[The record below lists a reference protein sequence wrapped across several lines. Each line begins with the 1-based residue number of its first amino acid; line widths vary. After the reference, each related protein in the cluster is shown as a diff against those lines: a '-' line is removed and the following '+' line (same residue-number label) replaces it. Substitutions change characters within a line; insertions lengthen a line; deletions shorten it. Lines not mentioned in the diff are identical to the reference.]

1 MTILAVLGGG
11 VMGSYTA
18 AKLAPFVDE
27 VRIYDSR
34 KLGTKFEFPNIR
46 VVGSIQE
53 AVINADFVNACV
65 PTEVVG
71 DVLAEALPYCKNGAF
86 IGGQTSRKDPE
97 VQAFREFARAN
108 PEANLHYL
116 SIHTMCNPEKADPSK
131 QRLGIIRDGPE
142 DEAYH
147 NGKAFYLQLP
157 GRESDFES
165 PDEHDLRVANTQ
177 VNTSRTMLTIA
188 SSFEDAKC
196 FPWLN
201 GNYGSG
207 LDAMKFSLAMRAAS
221 FEPHVYKGIQF
232 GNPVGKEI
240 VTHSMEVES
249 DLFRQILGRQFRQYR
264 DRVKD
269 AKRKIFGDSPK
280 SLLSTS
286 AVTSFSRGAALPN
299 SQFSLI
305 NYVVA
310 EAEAGRDLF
319 GDIKATTAMHTGLIS
334 LVDFLFTHPELLDQ
348 SIETPFTNA
357 GVRMDDL
364 VFHNQFQSWSTAIVH
379 ESGELYDHMHAKMR
393 TGLNNDEVKREV
405 ELSQRIVDICQD
417 ALEQRLA
424 A

>member
-11 VMGSYTA
+11 IMGSYTA
-18 AKLAPFVDE
+18 TGLAPFVDA
-27 VRIYDSR
+27 VLLYDKNPIDTRFSA
-34 KLGTKFEFPNIR
+34 PNIR
-46 VVGSIQE
+46 VVSSIQE
-53 AVINADFVNACV
+53 AVTNADFVNACV
-65 PTEVVG
+65 PTESVG
-71 DVLAEALPYCKNGAF
+71 DVLAEALPYCKNGTF

-97 VQAFREFARAN
+97 LQAFREFTRAN
-108 PEANLHYL
+108 PQANLHYL
-116 SIHTMCNPEKADPSK
+116 SIHTMCNPQKADPNK

-142 DEAYH
+142 DEFYH
-147 NGKAFYLQLP
+147 IGKDFYSQLP
-157 GRESDFES
+157 GKVSEFES
-165 PDEHDLRVANTQ
+165 VQEHDLRVANTQ

-221 FEPHVYKGIQF
+221 FEPHIYKGIQF

-240 VTHSMEVES
+240 VTHSMEVEG

-299 SQFSLI
+299 SHFSLI

-319 GDIKATTAMHTGLIS
+319 GDIKATTPMHTGLIS

-357 GVRMDDL
+357 EVRMDDL

-379 ESGELYDHMHAKMR
+379 ESGELYDHKHARMSA
-393 TGLNNDEVKREV
+393 GLKGEEIDREV
-405 ELSQRIVDICQD
+405 EASKRVIDICTD
-417 ALEQRLA
+417 ALEKRLA